1 MSRPVSATV
10 TDYSG
15 TPREALPIYFHAPDG
30 YADVVAPTDASGVF
44 VAHLETGITYRV
56 AVENAVIVDG
66 LTFPAGTV
74 FVVRVTEGEGPVPA
88 IEAMQGT
95 LDASRPTLLD
105 AIAALTARVDALEAL
120 HAPEPPEEP

>member
-1 MSRPVSATV
+1 
-10 TDYSG
+10 
-15 TPREALPIYFHAPDG
+15 
-30 YADVVAPTDASGVF
+30 VF